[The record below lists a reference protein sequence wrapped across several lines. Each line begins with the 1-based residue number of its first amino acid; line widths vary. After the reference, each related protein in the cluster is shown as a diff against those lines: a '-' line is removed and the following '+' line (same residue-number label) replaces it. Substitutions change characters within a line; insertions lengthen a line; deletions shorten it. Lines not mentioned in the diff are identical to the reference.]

1 MDIVKIQSLIK
12 DKKTVGIGD
21 IDTRNSYIQIGVY
34 QTGNRKNSAGN
45 ADSYSPYAIPI
56 AEIIGGGSSYI
67 TSLTTVGDG
76 GASTIIGGN
85 LNIPVYQT
93 MIPHLG
99 FDNTNKTIWNNGP
112 GAILS
117 NVSFGENAFPSNLT
131 GAYNTAIG
139 NNALYVN
146 TSGFH
151 NNAIGYTT
159 LFYNTVGTGNTAIGS
174 ETLFSNTTGSFNIAI
189 GLASLINNTI
199 GDSNIAIGE
208 GALESNTVGNYNI
221 AIGRRA
227 LLNNQSSHI
236 IAIGTFAL
244 YSNTTGQNNTA
255 IGDFAGSQNTTGIG
269 NVFIGS
275 TSGYNNTTA
284 NYNTCV
290 GNGTITNNFT
300 GSVIL
305 GSNAVA
311 TGNNQFVVG
320 CDGINAG
327 SVATESNI
335 STQVWNVIINGV
347 AKKIL
352 LA

>member
-45 ADSYSPYAIPI
+45 ADSYSPYAIRI
-56 AEIIGGGSSYI
+56 AEIIGGGS
-67 TSLTTVGDG
+67 SLTTVGDG

-93 MIPHLG
+93 MISHLS
-99 FDNTNKTIWNNGP
+99 FDNTNQTIWNSGP
-112 GAILS
+112 GRDASNLSFGYDAYSNTSGTGTFNTAFGTFALS
-117 NVSFGENAFPSNLT
+117 NNTT
-131 GAYNTAIG
+131 GNNNTAIG
-139 NNALYVN
+139 NGASAYNSSGVGNTAVGNNAL
-146 TSGFH
+146 S
-151 NNAIGYTT
+151 NNVYGSQNVTIGTEALEQAT
-159 LFYNTVGTGNTAIGS
+159 NADDNTAIGYQALQYTTTGGDNVAIGVS
-174 ETLFSNTTGSFNIAI
+174 VGNSNTTGSN
-189 GLASLINNTI
+189 
-199 GDSNIAIGE
+199 
-208 GALESNTVGNYNI
+208 
-221 AIGRRA
+221 
-227 LLNNQSSHI
+227 
-236 IAIGTFAL
+236 
-244 YSNTTGQNNTA
+244 
-255 IGDFAGSQNTTGIG
+255 

-275 TSGYNNTTA
+275 GAGSGNTIG
-284 NYNTCV
+284 NQNTII
-290 GNGTITNNFT
+290 GYSASTGNFT
-300 GSVIL
+300 GSVVL
-305 GSNAVA
+305 GSSAAA

-320 CDGINAG
+320 CNGINAG